1 MEVRNRPNRASG
13 STPATGYTEPMFTL
27 GVLSRVLI
35 LTAAAAPIAAGQG
48 TQPWDQILRLAPGSE
63 VRVVAGNSKP
73 INGTL
78 DGVTADALQLNS
90 GGSQQSIQ
98 RGEILSIA
106 VKKGGHRLRNGMIG
120 LAVGA
125 GAGLGVGLAT
135 TQNGSNGWGTL
146 ERRRPGGSHS
156 RRRVRRFR
164 DRSAVA
170 QRGLAYGVQAL
181 GRQRRVPLPD
191 RPNAR
196 RPGCYCIDLGA
207 VQSCET
213 RFRHVIRSIWLYS
226 RRC

>member
-1 MEVRNRPNRASG
+1 
-13 STPATGYTEPMFTL
+13 MFTL

-146 ERRRPGGSHS
+146 NADVRAGLTAAGGF
-156 RRRVRRFR
+156 VGF
-164 DRSAVA
+164 VI
-170 QRGLAYGVQAL
+170 GVL
-181 GRQRRVPLPD
+181 LPSGGWHTVYK
-191 RPNAR
+191 R
-196 RPGCYCIDLGA
+196 
-207 VQSCET
+207 
-213 RFRHVIRSIWLYS
+213 
-226 RRC
+226 